1 MSRRWPSVHR
11 PGSTRHE
18 DLRRHA
24 GRSPPAKSTTTI
36 KCRSAAR
43 PAACQRH
50 HDQRHRRDPE
60 PAFPRPVTATLH
72 EHSPPPPAPDPTST
86 SARARKAYQL
96 LADTMTTRGAPA
108 SERTRSSLE
117 PCCRLPKRCH
127 RASAR
132 ATYANARDLHK
143 FCPPRLRLRYS
154 SDVQYL
160 LLASCRALRTFRP
173 RSRPR
178 PTTAQARWRP
188 PRSERRRLRRRNASA
203 TRRDGH
209 EPTAPPRNAQ
219 AARTAV
225 RAASPRRGEHCLQ
238 SIRPP
243 RSGVRERCSRSASAT
258 KRSGS

>member
-1 MSRRWPSVHR
+1 
-11 PGSTRHE
+11 
-18 DLRRHA
+18 
-24 GRSPPAKSTTTI
+24 
-36 KCRSAAR
+36 
-43 PAACQRH
+43 
-50 HDQRHRRDPE
+50 
-60 PAFPRPVTATLH
+60 
-72 EHSPPPPAPDPTST
+72 
-86 SARARKAYQL
+86 
-96 LADTMTTRGAPA
+96 MTTRGAPA

-132 ATYANARDLHK
+132 ATYANARDLHE

-238 SIRPP
+238 SI
-243 RSGVRERCSRSASAT
+243 
-258 KRSGS
+258 KRSGSEPTVPRPQRPRRRVRRRTPAAPPRWRRRPEGRASRKS